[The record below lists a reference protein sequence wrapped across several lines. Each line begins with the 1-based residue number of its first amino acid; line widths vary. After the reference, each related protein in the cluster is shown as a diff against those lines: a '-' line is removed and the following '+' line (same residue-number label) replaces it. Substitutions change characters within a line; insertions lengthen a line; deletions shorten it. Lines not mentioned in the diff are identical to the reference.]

1 MQQIFVKDI
10 KDSTFNTD
18 VLAKLKKEHIP
29 LQIYW
34 HNEPEA
40 KFSGAILHDFH
51 NLCLEVE
58 IAGRHLQFT
67 CYEMINGDITVEYEF
82 GNKHYTTEDILT
94 RIEGCRV
101 NENLTVGDPIHIWI
115 NTKDHIQIDVDAIVT
130 HIDSIGGRI
139 QFIGNSFTD
148 PTRVQEYSIRIGS
161 DNYFTLQSTYNTL
174 CDIYNPIW
182 CPLVPRDLDEEE
194 DEENESCDE

>member
-40 KFSGAILHDFH
+40 KFTGAILHNF
-51 NLCLEVE
+51 NKFNLEVE

-67 CYEMINGDITVEYEF
+67 RQEMIDGDITIDYKF
-82 GNKHYTTEDILT
+82 GNKHYTTEDILV
-94 RIEGCRV
+94 RNEGHRV

-115 NTKDHIQIDVDAIVT
+115 NKKDHTQIDAAVIVT
-130 HIDSIGGRI
+130 HIDSTNGI
-139 QFIGNSFTD
+139 QFICNSFID
-148 PTRVQEYSIRIGS
+148 PARVQEYAIRIGS

-182 CPLVPRDLDEEE
+182 CPLVPRDPDEDEEE
-194 DEENESCDE
+194 EEV

>member
-51 NLCLEVE
+51 KLCLEVE

-67 CYEMINGDITVEYEF
+67 CYEMINGDITVDYEF
-82 GNKHYTTEDILT
+82 GNKHYTTEDILV
-94 RIEGCRV
+94 RNKGYRV
-101 NENLTVGDPIHIWI
+101 NENLTVGDPIDIWI
-115 NTKDHIQIDVDAIVT
+115 NKKDHTQINTQCLIT
-130 HIDSIGGRI
+130 FIDSDSLNII
-139 QFIGNSFTD
+139 CNSFTN
-148 PTRVQEYSIRIGS
+148 PARVQEYSIRIGS
-161 DNYFTLQSTYNTL
+161 DNHFILQSTDKLFTL
-174 CDIYNPIW
+174 DIYNPIW
-182 CPLVPRDLDEEE
+182 CPLVPRDPDEEE

>member
-51 NLCLEVE
+51 KLCLEVE

-67 CYEMINGDITVEYEF
+67 CYEMINGDITVDYNF
-82 GNKHYTTEDILT
+82 GNKHYTTEDILV
-94 RIEGCRV
+94 RNEGCRV
-101 NENLTVGDPIHIWI
+101 NDRVTVGDPIHMWI
-115 NTKDHIQIDVDAIVT
+115 NTKDHTQIDVDAIIT
-130 HIDSIGGRI
+130 HINFARI
-139 QFIGNSFTD
+139 RFICNSFTD
-148 PTRVQEYSIRIGS
+148 PAQVQAYSIRTGIGN
-161 DNYFTLQSTYNTL
+161 DFVLQFNDKTL
-174 CDIYNPIW
+174 CNIYNPIW